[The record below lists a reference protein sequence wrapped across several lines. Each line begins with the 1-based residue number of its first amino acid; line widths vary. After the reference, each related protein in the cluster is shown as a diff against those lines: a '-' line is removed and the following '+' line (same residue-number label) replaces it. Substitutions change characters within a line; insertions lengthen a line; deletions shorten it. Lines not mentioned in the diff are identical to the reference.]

1 MQQLMGYLNHGC
13 LMNPGPRPWQLSL
26 LSSLSFWL
34 FGSHSLAS
42 PLSASSP
49 GWRSWFSKQ
58 LWNRDSILVLL
69 LNVVSPPITACNKAC
84 PQPSLLS
91 SPSHRQISY
100 LLRVRFL
107 HCHGSESESTAIN
120 FRFTMSCILYSVKTI
135 HLIAPSKI
143 SITGLQTVRSPRHLS
158 RPKFISNFKSIFA
171 WKFSPYF

>member
-1 MQQLMGYLNHGC
+1 MLTPYMQQLMGYLNHGC

-69 LNVVSPPITACNKAC
+69 LKIVSPPITACNKAC

-100 LLRVRFL
+100 LFRVNFL
-107 HCHGSESESTAIN
+107 LCHGSESKSNAT
-120 FRFTMSCILYSVKTI
+120 RFELTMSCLLYLVKTI
-135 HLIAPSKI
+135 HLIALSKR
-143 SITGLQTVRSPRHLS
+143 SIH
-158 RPKFISNFKSIFA
+158 
-171 WKFSPYF
+171 